1 MSITKR
7 EKTMMGVI
15 IAIVAA
21 AAIGGAFW
29 LGSTRGGDGT
39 TTATTATTPTQTVV
53 TVTQTT
59 ETTSTGSSTPTDTAV
74 EVIDFDANPDTVNQ
88 GAPVVYTA
96 RTRGPA
102 ASVKLLLKGVE
113 PQTVTLNQKPTVDG
127 VTIWTATANAPMT
140 AGPYVFSLEVT
151 AADGK
156 VTTTPTGA
164 GKNLVVLP

>member
-1 MSITKR
+1 MTKR

-15 IAIVAA
+15 IAIVAG
-21 AAIGGAFW
+21 AAIAGAFW
-29 LGSTRGGDGT
+29 LGSTRGENGA

-59 ETTSTGSSTPTDTAV
+59 ETTSSGSSTPTDTAV

-88 GAPVVYTA
+88 GVPVAFTA
-96 RTRGPA
+96 RTKGPA
-102 ASVKLLLKGVE
+102 ASVKLMLKGVE
-113 PQTVTLNQKPTVDG
+113 QKSVNLNQKPTVDG
-127 VTIWTATANAPMT
+127 VTIWTATADAPT
-140 AGPYVFSLEVT
+140 TPGPYVLSLEVT
-151 AADGK
+151 ATDGT

>member
-1 MSITKR
+1 MSKR

-29 LGSTRGGDGT
+29 FGSTRGGDGA

-53 TVTQTT
+53 TVT
-59 ETTSTGSSTPTDTAV
+59 ETTAETGTTTTTPATPV

-88 GAPVVYTA
+88 GVPVAFTA
-96 RTRGPA
+96 RTKGPA
-102 ASVKLLLKGVE
+102 ASVKLMLKGVE
-113 PQTVTLNQKPTVDG
+113 QKSVNLNQKPTVDG
-127 VTIWTATANAPMT
+127 VTIWTATADAPT
-140 AGPYVFSLEVT
+140 TPGPYVLSLEVT
-151 AADGK
+151 ATDGT